1 MRHRSDCRGRNRN
14 NCRIVSYK
22 SKKISSHPERD
33 LFNSVLKV
41 RNASVKDGWVKR
53 EEELSVICIKVVIK
67 GKGRAESVERG
78 SVHDEK

>member
-1 MRHRSDCRGRNRN
+1 
-14 NCRIVSYK
+14 
-22 SKKISSHPERD
+22 
-33 LFNSVLKV
+33 LKV